1 VRRRNPAAPALRL
14 SNVDLQ
20 QRQATSPFRGLSVPD
35 LDALAPVLPIHSEE
49 TIQSI
54 ARLHAEHRANATRH
68 QLAVDRITSIFG
80 RPVFIAALTAVVI
93 SWMSLNGLAETL
105 DYRPFDPPPFAWLSG
120 ATSLASLYLVVLIL
134 TTQSRDNRLTQ
145 RREQL
150 TLELAILSEQKTAKV
165 VALLEELRRDSPA
178 VRDRV
183 DKQAD
188 VMARPSDPQSVI
200 DAIEE
205 TRSGTAHASQPAN
218 SA

>member
-1 VRRRNPAAPALRL
+1 MPE
-14 SNVDLQ
+14 
-20 QRQATSPFRGLSVPD
+20 

-68 QLAVDRITSIFG
+68 QLVVDRITSVFD
-80 RPVFIAALTAVVI
+80 RPVFIVALTIVVVGWI
-93 SWMSLNGLAETL
+93 GLNGFAATL
-105 DYRPFDPPPFAWLSG
+105 GYRPLDPPPFPWLTG
-120 ATSLASLYLVVLIL
+120 AASLVSLYLVVLIL
-134 TTQSRDNRLTQ
+134 TTQSRDDRLTQ

-150 TLELAILSEQKTAKV
+150 NLELAILSEQKTAKV

-188 VMARPSDPQSVI
+188 VMARPADPQSVI
-200 DAIEE
+200 DAIKD
-205 TRSGTAHASQPAN
+205 TRSEDATPRERRMARKGAEGV
-218 SA
+218 